1 MLNIKIYVKDEVTG
15 KDIILT
21 SYSRKYHTTLE
32 EAYDIGYN
40 IIKNTNRDTYVS
52 RIDFGRATY
61 HYSSDDVKAYLE
73 WLDWKKKA
81 A

>member
-1 MLNIKIYVKDEVTG
+1 MINIKIYIKNKKTDADT
-15 KDIILT
+15 ILT
-21 SYSRKYHTTLE
+21 SYTRKHHTTLE

-40 IIKNTNRDTYVS
+40 IIKNMKKDTYVS

-61 HYSSDDVKAYLE
+61 FYSSDDVKAYLE
-73 WLDWKKKA
+73 YLDWKA

>member
-1 MLNIKIYVKDEVTG
+1 MINVKIYIKDKETG
-15 KDIILT
+15 KNVILT
-21 SYSRKYHTTLE
+21 SYTRRKHTTLE

-40 IIKNTNRDTYVS
+40 IIKNMNRDTYVS

-73 WLDWKKKA
+73 YLDWKA